1 MYLDLTN
8 ELLCLDPRIY
18 QTWVM
23 GQIQQSDVVCPK
35 FYLYKYRTGKTA
47 TAIYLLKKHR
57 DLSFV
62 VSAICVNYAV
72 WLPQNLMQSSTA
84 LIKIYFKGQITFSTY
99 SLLCWVYIC
108 SGLVGLR
115 EAFWNVKQIVFHF
128 RIGWGICSV
137 YDSYRIV
144 YGDV

>member
-1 MYLDLTN
+1 
-8 ELLCLDPRIY
+8 
-18 QTWVM
+18 M

-99 SLLCWVYIC
+99 SLLC
-108 SGLVGLR
+108 
-115 EAFWNVKQIVFHF
+115 
-128 RIGWGICSV
+128 
-137 YDSYRIV
+137 
-144 YGDV
+144 